1 MGPARPP
8 APSPY
13 PASGYLTPPPPT
25 PAMRSGMPTPPAAGV
40 IGPGGGMAAPYAYS
54 TRPSMMAPT
63 PTYTTSVPAGTV
75 PTVPSTMGYSPYT
88 GSGVSVSLPRP
99 TGYSSIRPGVIYSGG
114 SVSTV
119 PATIPTMPSAPT
131 TTTMPSVPSMA
142 GAYISTGP
150 SAYPSTVSAPAPYP
164 AVPLTPTPAES
175 MARAAM
181 TSRSVTGAPA
191 PTSSRRKAEKKEFY
205 EVEFEN
211 GRTTIPSFRA

>member
-13 PASGYLTPPPPT
+13 PTPGYITPPPPT

-40 IGPGGGMAAPYAYS
+40 IGPGCGMAAPSAYS
-54 TRPSMMAPT
+54 ARPPMMAPT
-63 PTYTTSVPAGTV
+63 PTYTTPAPAGAV
-75 PTVPSTMGYSPYT
+75 STVPSTMGYSPYS
-88 GSGVSVSLPRP
+88 GSGVSASLPRP
-99 TGYSSIRPGVIYSGG
+99 TGYPSIQPGVIYSGG

-119 PATIPTMPSAPT
+119 PATAPT

-142 GAYISTGP
+142 GAYISAGP
-150 SAYPSTVSAPAPYP
+150 SAYPSTISAPAPYP

-175 MARAAM
+175 MARAAL
-181 TSRSVTGAPA
+181 TSRSATGAPA

-211 GRTTIPSFRA
+211 GRTDIPSLRA